1 MIYINRPDLD
11 KQSLYTT
18 VLQTIEDISDEYA
31 LQKDFGTLSMAN
43 QEVVEF
49 LMQTYDQFG
58 VDFSCFIDNDEV
70 GFCFE
75 SSEPLF
81 KKLEE
86 GQNGVLLSILSDDL
100 EYQTDYKQ
108 ISFSIHVK
116 PKHIIQREPIRKEV
130 VQQNKTI

>member
-49 LMQTYDQFG
+49 LMQTYDQL
-58 VDFSCFIDNDEV
+58 VWISAVSLTTMRYDFALNPLSPCSRNWRRV
-70 GFCFE
+70 KMGFCCPFY
-75 SSEPLF
+75 PM
-81 KKLEE
+81 
-86 GQNGVLLSILSDDL
+86 I
-100 EYQTDYKQ
+100 
-108 ISFSIHVK
+108 
-116 PKHIIQREPIRKEV
+116 
-130 VQQNKTI
+130 

>member
-49 LMQTYDQFG
+49 LMQTYDQFC

-70 GFCFE
+70 GFCCPFC
-75 SSEPLF
+75 
-81 KKLEE
+81 
-86 GQNGVLLSILSDDL
+86 
-100 EYQTDYKQ
+100 QT
-108 ISFSIHVK
+108 I
-116 PKHIIQREPIRKEV
+116 
-130 VQQNKTI
+130 